1 MTTTRTRW
9 WGFALPPVDWDD
21 LSWVPFLRPGIRI
34 EERRTPDVYVVR
46 AELPGVD
53 PARDVY
59 VTCHHGLLRLHVHRD
74 RQPDTTRS
82 EFRYG
87 SSFRTVTLPQG
98 ARENEITATYANG
111 ILEVRVPVVTHPVVT
126 EVTIVEAD

>member
-1 MTTTRTRW
+1 MTTTRARW
-9 WGFALPPVDWDD
+9 WAVALPPVDWDD

-34 EERRTPDVYVVR
+34 EERRTRDTYVVR
-46 AELPGVD
+46 AELPGLD

-59 VTCHHGLLRLHVHRD
+59 VTCHHGLLRLHVRRD

-87 SSFRTVTLPQG
+87 SSVRTITLPPG
-98 ARENEITATYANG
+98 AREDEITASYTDG
-111 ILEVRVPVVTHPVVT
+111 ILEVRVPVVPRPVVT